1 MSQVKDFFTN
11 KKVQLTGLTTA
22 AMMAMPTIS
31 ALASGGG
38 GSSVDVSGT
47 LATSFQS
54 MADTMLSTITA
65 TLPVVMSVMSAYL
78 CINFGIR
85 FFKRFAK

>member
-1 MSQVKDFFTN
+1 MMKLRNAIGRYGTVPAAA
-11 KKVQLTGLTTA
+11 GL
-22 AMMAMPTIS
+22 M
-31 ALASGGG
+31 
-38 GSSVDVSGT
+38 T
-47 LATSFQS
+47 LATAFPAHAAEFDVAAELSSSFQT
-54 MADTMLSTITA
+54 MATTMLATITA